1 MVVKWWNELNHQY
14 RNIEFHEQ
22 IVMPNH
28 FHGIIQIKSIVG
40 ADLCVCPDDTRQKI
54 KTGQSGEYQAKSGEH
69 IGSPLHAMIQ
79 WFKTMITNGFI
90 WGGKIIIGNRI
101 KIMATQLL

>member
-40 ADLCVCPDDTRQKI
+40 ADLCVCPDDTQQRKNKDRAI
-54 KTGQSGEYQAKSGEH
+54 SRNRAKTEYRASK
-69 IGSPLHAMIQ
+69 
-79 WFKTMITNGFI
+79 
-90 WGGKIIIGNRI
+90 
-101 KIMATQLL
+101 

>member
-40 ADLCVCPDDTRQKI
+40 ADLCVCPDDTQQRI
-54 KTGQSGEYQAKSGEH
+54 KTGQFPEIGRANRLSPTEMLNPVDSRLGEH
-69 IGSPLHAMIQ
+69 IGSPLHAM
-79 WFKTMITNGFI
+79 GSP
-90 WGGKIIIGNRI
+90 
-101 KIMATQLL
+101 